1 MSPED
6 GEGAWHK
13 LGARCRS
20 TRALSEASGDDA
32 GGVEGN
38 SERPRVPCDEISS
51 LWVVVNVIAG
61 LAQCLAQ
68 SRCSKIFELNSCNRK
83 RHLSRMGNESQGLS
97 LNYYNLFW
105 FCTTGGFMLGM

>member
-6 GEGAWHK
+6 GEGAGHK

-61 LAQCLAQ
+61 LAQCLAH
-68 SRCSKIFELNSCNRK
+68 SKYSVKHHCSYWCGE
-83 RHLSRMGNESQGLS
+83 QGAI
-97 LNYYNLFW
+97 
-105 FCTTGGFMLGM
+105 GGF